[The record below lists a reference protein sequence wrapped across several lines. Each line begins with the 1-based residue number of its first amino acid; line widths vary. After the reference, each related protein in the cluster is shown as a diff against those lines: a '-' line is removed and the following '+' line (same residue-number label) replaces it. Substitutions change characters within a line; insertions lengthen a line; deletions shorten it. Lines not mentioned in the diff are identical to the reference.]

1 MLNQEL
7 VVDHKISS
15 SIADAINLGKL
26 TFTLKKKTRNNYLFF
41 LDVEEEGEIDSTDD
55 SFSDS
60 ANESGNNFP
69 MLTNPVIKNKSITS
83 VKTQN

>member
-26 TFTLKKKTRNNYLFF
+26 TFTLKKKTRNNYFFF
-41 LDVEEEGEIDSTDD
+41 LDVEEEGEIDSTND

>member
-1 MLNQEL
+1 M
-7 VVDHKISS
+7 
-15 SIADAINLGKL
+15 
-26 TFTLKKKTRNNYLFF
+26 
-41 LDVEEEGEIDSTDD
+41 EEEGEIDSTDD

-83 VKTQN
+83 DKTQN

>member
-26 TFTLKKKTRNNYLFF
+26 TFTLKKKTRNNYFFF
-41 LDVEEEGEIDSTDD
+41 LDVEEEGEINSTDD

-60 ANESGNNFP
+60 ANESDNNFP
-69 MLTNPVIKNKSITS
+69 MLTNPVINNKSILLLL
-83 VKTQN
+83 KL